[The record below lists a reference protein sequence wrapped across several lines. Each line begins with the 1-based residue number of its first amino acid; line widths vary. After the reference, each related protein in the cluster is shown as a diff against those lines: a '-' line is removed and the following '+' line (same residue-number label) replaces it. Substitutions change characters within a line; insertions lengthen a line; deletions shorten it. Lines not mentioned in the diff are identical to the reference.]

1 MSLATSLN
9 NVIKTKMGKVCDSLG
24 RNNDALYAVL
34 AIALFK
40 GIMRPTFTMMDKE
53 SDPKAKKY
61 AAFREGIT
69 EAIAFGSYI
78 ATHSMVKP
86 LAHQISKAANM
97 LHKEDKVAKGLSL
110 VSVCLSAAVII
121 PAVCNLTLKPI
132 MKTVEKVLDNKK
144 AIKIEKEI
152 DEKAEEPVLAMLDI
166 KETEVDEKPPV
177 TQVIA
182 GPGIP
187 SAKQTSLLQVLQKTA
202 MSHNGMKVGG

>member
-9 NVIKTKMGKVCDSLG
+9 KAIKTKMGKVCDSLG

-86 LAHQISKAANM
+86 VAHQISKAANM

-110 VSVCLSAAVII
+110 VSVCLSAAIII

-132 MKTVEKVLDNKK
+132 MNTVEKVLENKK
-144 AIKIEKEI
+144 AIKTEKEI
-152 DEKAEEPVLAMLDI
+152 DEKAEDPSLDI
-166 KETEVDEKPPV
+166 KETEVDETVPALQAV
-177 TQVIA
+177 S
-182 GPGIP
+182 GPGFK
-187 SAKQTSLLQVLQKTA
+187 SAKDKSLIQVLQRTA
-202 MSHNGMKVGG
+202 LSHSGMKVGG